1 MDEDVFQALLR
12 IPRFEGISPD
22 RFQSERLGGLT
33 NKNYKVTLAGES
45 YVLRI
50 AGAGTSDYIDRE
62 IEAHNARTAAAA
74 DVNAE
79 VLHFDTSD
87 GLMLCRYLDGC
98 ITMTPQRFNADPGAP
113 ARAALAL
120 KRMHQCGYP
129 FKFRFELFNMIDEYL
144 RILKDRD
151 AELPEGYH
159 EVLEEAEVVRKV
171 IDDNPHPLTPCHCD
185 PLTENFLDNGERMWI
200 VDWEYSGMNDPIW
213 DLGDVSV
220 EAGFGE
226 EQDYSMMNAYC
237 GGDVPAAIFGRMVIY
252 KAMCDLLW
260 TLWGLIQHADD
271 NPADDFWAYSIN
283 RFERCKTLM
292 SKPDFGRYVT
302 AIGTSS

>member
-1 MDEDVFQALLR
+1 MNEEVFRALQR
-12 IPRFEGISPD
+12 IPRFRGIS
-22 RFQSERLGGLT
+22 REQFHCERLGGLT
-33 NKNYKVTLAGES
+33 NKNYKVTLDNER

-50 AGAGTSDYIDRE
+50 AGAGTSDYINRK
-62 IEAHNARTAAAA
+62 IEAHNARAAAAA

-79 VLHFDTSD
+79 LLHFDTNS

-98 ITMTPQRFNADPGAP
+98 VTMTRERFNSDPGAP

-120 KRMHQCGYP
+120 KRMHQSGSS

-144 RILKDRD
+144 RILGDRN
-151 AELPEGYH
+151 AELPDGYH
-159 EVLEEAEVVRKV
+159 AVLEEAGVVRKV
-171 IDDNPHPLTPCHCD
+171 IDNNPRPLAPCHCD
-185 PLTENFLDNGERMWI
+185 PLAENFLDNGQRMWI

-226 EQDYSMMNAYC
+226 EQDIAMMNAYC
-237 GGDVPAAIFGRMVIY
+237 GGEVPAAIFGRMVVY

-260 TLWGLIQHADD
+260 TLWGLIQHSDD

-292 SKPDFGRYVT
+292 GSQDFDRHVY
-302 AIGTSS
+302 AIDTNV